1 MTGATAAPPP
11 ALPLAGVDER
21 ALPMLDALL
30 DDPDLR
36 LLALG
41 FSKDP
46 NAKTVV
52 LAFPAH
58 ARWPVYVVK
67 LASTDAGV
75 SALRAEAAALCA
87 IDRGALGTI
96 EATVPAVLGWTSW
109 QGRMGLVTAALPG
122 TPMLSAYHRWHHT
135 ARRVL
140 VEADFALAG
149 DWLAALQDATA
160 GRRALVDME
169 STVVDML
176 PRRFPERGAGREAAQ
191 RLRAIGRRLRR
202 STTPRTTVHGDLWL
216 GNILQQAGRVTG
228 VVDWELGQADGEPV
242 RDLVHFA
249 LSYALFLDRHTRPG
263 RLVAGHP
270 GLRSGRWG
278 DGVAYALGGRGWFPD
293 LVEGFI
299 RSGLARLGADPKEW
313 RSAALAGVAEGAAT
327 ADQPAFAAENL
338 RLFLRLTATDQTP

>member
-11 ALPLAGVDER
+11 ALPLAGVDGPE
-21 ALPMLDALL
+21 LPMLDALL

-58 ARWPVYVVK
+58 ARRPVYAAK
-67 LASTDAGV
+67 LASTEG
-75 SALRAEAAALCA
+75 SLLALRTEAAALYA
-87 IDRGALGTI
+87 INRGALGKI
-96 EATVPAVLGWTSW
+96 EATVPAILGWTSW
-109 QGRMGLVTAALPG
+109 HGRTGLVMAALPG

-135 ARRVL
+135 AGRVL
-140 VEADFALAG
+140 VGADFALAG

-160 GRRALVDME
+160 GRRARVDME
-169 STVVDML
+169 SAVVDIL

-202 STTPRTTVHGDLWL
+202 ASTPRTTVHGDLWP

-228 VVDWELGQADGEPV
+228 VVDWELGQAEGEPV

-263 RLVAGHP
+263 RVVTGHP

-278 DGVAYALGGRGWFPD
+278 DGIVYALGGRGWFPD

-299 RSGLARLGADPKEW
+299 RSGLYRLGADPEAW